1 MTPKMENQLDE
12 IKQYMTQQV
21 ISKKEILTL
30 SEAAIYAGISK
41 SYVYKLTSARQ
52 IPFYRPATKLI
63 FFKRTELDAW
73 LLQNRLATKME
84 MAELPLNVKGI
95 SQLKNS
101 NNGN

>member
-1 MTPKMENQLDE
+1 MENQLDE
-12 IKQYMTQQV
+12 IKQFMTQQV

-73 LLQNRLATKME
+73 LLQNRLATTTE
-84 MAELPLNVKGI
+84 MANL
-95 SQLKNS
+95 SQKNNMS
-101 NNGN
+101 

>member
-1 MTPKMENQLDE
+1 MTSKMEKQLDE
-12 IKQYMTQQV
+12 ITELITQQV
-21 ISKKEILTL
+21 LSQKEILTL
-30 SEAAIYAGISK
+30 SEAAAYAKISK

-95 SQLKNS
+95 FQLKNV
-101 NNGN
+101 NNVN